1 MDILNLVK
9 IITTLITTIIAMIVG
24 LRVFFLDRKD
34 WLNRWFALF
43 FISSAIGFLIYA
55 SYHLILNNADVI
67 IPLMITAQIFFN
79 FNIISLAMT
88 VFVLEKFTKIAMSI
102 KYFGV
107 MLIIFFVISIGY
119 FIFIPSLNQSAYAIG
134 IVDTITPPGWLIFV
148 NVLRIILAIY
158 VVFKYILMLG
168 KIEDATK
175 NKILWFTI
183 AVIVIIFGL
192 VINIAGGA
200 LSSTITEIVAL
211 IILAVGS
218 ILLFKA
224 FLL

>member
-24 LRVFFLDRKD
+24 FRVFFLDRKD

-43 FISSAIGFLIYA
+43 FISSAIGFLVYA

-88 VFVLEKFTKIAMSI
+88 VFVLEKFTKVAMSI

-107 MLIIFFVISIGY
+107 MLIIFFVLSIGY

-158 VVFKYILMLG
+158 VVFKYILMLR
-168 KIEDATK
+168 KIEDTTK
-175 NKILWFTI
+175 KKIRWFAF
-183 AVIVIIFGL
+183 AVIVIIIGL
-192 VINIAGGA
+192 FINIAGGA
-200 LSSTITEIVAL
+200 LLSTITEIVAL

-218 ILLFKA
+218 VLLFKA

>member
-1 MDILNLVK
+1 
-9 IITTLITTIIAMIVG
+9 
-24 LRVFFLDRKD
+24 
-34 WLNRWFALF
+34 
-43 FISSAIGFLIYA
+43 
-55 SYHLILNNADVI
+55 
-67 IPLMITAQIFFN
+67 
-79 FNIISLAMT
+79 MT
-88 VFVLEKFTKIAMSI
+88 VFVLEKFTKVAMSI

-107 MLIIFFVISIGY
+107 MLIIFFVLSIGY

-158 VVFKYILMLG
+158 VVFKYILMLR
-168 KIEDATK
+168 KIEDAMK
-175 NKILWFTI
+175 NKIRWFAI
-183 AVIVIIFGL
+183 AVIVIIIGL

-211 IILAVGS
+211 INLAVGS

>member
-1 MDILNLVK
+1 
-9 IITTLITTIIAMIVG
+9 MIVG
-24 LRVFFLDRKD
+24 FRVFFLDRKD

-43 FISSAIGFLIYA
+43 FISSAIGFLVYA

-88 VFVLEKFTKIAMSI
+88 VFVLEKFTKVAMSI

-107 MLIIFFVISIGY
+107 MLIIFFVLSIGY

-158 VVFKYILMLG
+158 VVFKYILMLR
-168 KIEDATK
+168 KIEDAMK
-175 NKILWFTI
+175 NKIRWFAI
-183 AVIVIIFGL
+183 AVIVIIIGL

-211 IILAVGS
+211 INLAVGS

>member
-24 LRVFFLDRKD
+24 FRVFFLDRKD

-43 FISSAIGFLIYA
+43 FISSAIGFLVYA

-88 VFVLEKFTKIAMSI
+88 VFVLEKFTKVAMSI

-107 MLIIFFVISIGY
+107 MLIIFFVLSIGY

-158 VVFKYILMLG
+158 VVFKYILMLR
-168 KIEDATK
+168 KIEDAMK
-175 NKILWFTI
+175 NKIRWFAI
-183 AVIVIIFGL
+183 AVIVIIIGL

-211 IILAVGS
+211 INLAVGS